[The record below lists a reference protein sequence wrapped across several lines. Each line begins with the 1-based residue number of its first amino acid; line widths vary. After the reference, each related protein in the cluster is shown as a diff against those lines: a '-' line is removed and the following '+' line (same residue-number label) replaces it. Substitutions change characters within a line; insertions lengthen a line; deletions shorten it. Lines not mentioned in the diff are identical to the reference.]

1 MNEEPKYPMR
11 RLHVCVPNYRGVVEQ
26 MAVMNLLALF
36 HSFGKAGRDVIYVS
50 PTHTIVQT
58 ARQTCVEQALADP
71 LCTHVLFIDDD
82 MVFGPDA
89 YFQLEAE
96 LMANDLDFVCALGFS
111 NAYPTKPC
119 IFGLNPEIEEWGEL
133 PWWHVVTDYP
143 RNQRFEVAAAGF
155 GMVLMTRRMLE
166 SMRDDNFALP
176 KGFARASFFTMDGC
190 RNEDVAFCLN
200 ARKKGF
206 KLYCDSRVKIG
217 HISKERHVIDEELYD
232 RQGNMLEYH
241 AGVPPVRLEQGSLVL
256 TPVKPD
262 ATYFARQ
269 DAAVLARTR

>member
-1 MNEEPKYPMR
+1 MNEMK
-11 RLHVCVPNYRGVVEQ
+11 RLHICVPNYRGVVEQ

-36 HSFGKAGRDVIYVS
+36 HALGKTGRDVFYVS

-71 LCTHVLFIDDD
+71 MCSHVLFIDDD
-82 MVFGPDA
+82 MVFGPEH
-89 YFQLEAE
+89 YFMLEHE
-96 LMANDLDFVCALGFS
+96 LISNDLDFLCALGFS

-119 IFGLNPEIEEWGEL
+119 IFGLNPDFEEWGQL
-133 PWWHVVTDYP
+133 PWWHIVTDYP
-143 RNQRFEVAAAGF
+143 KNQRFEVAAAGF
-155 GMVLMTRRMLE
+155 GMVLMTRRLLE
-166 SMRDDNFALP
+166 QMRDDNFALP
-176 KGFARASFFTMDGC
+176 KGFARASYFTMEGC

-217 HISKERHVIDEELYD
+217 HISKERPIIDETTYE

-241 AGVPPVRLEQGSLVL
+241 AGVTPVRLDAGSLVL
-256 TPVKPD
+256 QPVKPNGTPISKSSAD
-262 ATYFARQ
+262 ILIKAG
-269 DAAVLARTR
+269 